1 MVMAVCVVLYVNEN
15 CGPIK
20 IFIPPMDRMLD
31 IIDAANSKMHCMVQP
46 MNILIRDY
54 GTMKWM
60 DEDGLHYNKCDKKD
74 PEIEKQIRGMRW
86 DALRASHLIPS
97 RVQRVN
103 SCVMHCV
110 AFVLLMIVCNLSA
123 KSNGNVIMYYFYT
136 NEKCD

>member
-20 IFIPPMDRMLD
+20 IFIPPTDRMSD

-74 PEIEKQIRGMRW
+74 PEMEKQIRGMSGM
-86 DALRASHLIPS
+86 LYVHPTSSPPE
-97 RVQRVN
+97 
-103 SCVMHCV
+103 
-110 AFVLLMIVCNLSA
+110 F
-123 KSNGNVIMYYFYT
+123 
-136 NEKCD
+136 NESIAA